1 MKITLYENGSAYF
14 EKEVFVLCDEPLEIE
29 VDTDKEYDN
38 LYAVCTSAKDHF
50 PYKVKDGKVIIPPSF
65 MSPGEMHIT
74 FKQIANGEVLKWWH
88 SERVTIKGLED
99 KYEVIPELALLKKA
113 VTELYGLV
121 NKNKNI

>member
-1 MKITLYENGSAYF
+1 
-14 EKEVFVLCDEPLEIE
+14 
-29 VDTDKEYDN
+29 
-38 LYAVCTSAKDHF
+38 
-50 PYKVKDGKVIIPPSF
+50 

-74 FKQIANGEVLKWWH
+74 FKQIENGEVIKWWH